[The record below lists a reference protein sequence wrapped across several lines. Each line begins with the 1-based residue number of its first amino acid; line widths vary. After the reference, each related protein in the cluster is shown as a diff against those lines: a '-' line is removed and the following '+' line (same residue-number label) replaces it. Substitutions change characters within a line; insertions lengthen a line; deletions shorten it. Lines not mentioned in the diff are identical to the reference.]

1 MDKFAYFA
9 QVVFSISLIVLF
21 YAGLMAVVIRL
32 IWKLLA

>member
-9 QVVFSISLIVLF
+9 QVVFNISLIVLF